1 MERLKMKVIEVSDLK
16 EIIKDLSVENDY
28 KKSILLDW
36 KEILLN
42 DVDIAISTDSAITR
56 LVKVQGIVRIIKS
69 YWDIDLSDVRIVADG
84 NKKYYEKYYDN

>member
-1 MERLKMKVIEVSDLK
+1 MKVIEVSDLK